1 MIRSAVTFLFALA
14 AADLCAQSLTDLAKQ
29 TEAQRNGQKPI
40 RSYTSKDLPGPARID
55 STLGSFVVDDNIY
68 YTYIQIESEIL
79 KSRSNAQL
87 DDWLLKWENETAR
100 DPFGMITPY
109 SQEKRLQS
117 IFEKNRLSPRDF
129 VFCRVALDRAR
140 NDMTESKAQRAALP
154 KPRLDTL
161 DWLEKHP
168 GAQSPSSTLQTEH
181 RFLDIWRSMRQQ
193 K

>member
-14 AADLCAQSLTDLAKQ
+14 AADLCAQSLNDVAKQ
-29 TEAQRNGQKPI
+29 TEARRNGPKTV

-68 YTYIQIESEIL
+68 YSYIQIESELL
-79 KSRSNAQL
+79 KSRSNALL

-140 NDMTESKAQRAALP
+140 NDMTESRAQRTALP

-168 GAQSPSSTLQTEH
+168 GAQSPSSTLQTKL